1 MKDDKPILQDNT
13 EERIRAVAKRLFT
26 EKGYA
31 GTTIREVAEEAG
43 VNVALFN
50 YYFRSKEKLFTSIF
64 IENFEE
70 YSQELEAIFYY
81 ENISLEDRIR
91 RFVNEVT
98 DHLKLNPDL
107 PLFLLIEFKQHNVS
121 LQEKFKA
128 NKHKFQESAFVKQ
141 LQAEVANG
149 RIRPIDPFQFEF
161 LINSMI
167 AAPFLALPALK
178 EVNKLEGEAFD
189 HFLKERKK
197 IVSDMIIAYLKDT
210 SHK

>member
-1 MKDDKPILQDNT
+1 MKEDKSTLRDNT

-43 VNVALFN
+43 VNVALLN

-70 YSQELEAIFYY
+70 YSQELEAILYY

-91 RFVNEVT
+91 RFVNEVS
-98 DHLKLNPDL
+98 DHLRKNPDL
-107 PLFLLIEFKQHNVS
+107 PLFLLIEFKQNNVS

-128 NKHKFQESAFVKQ
+128 NKHKFLESGFVKQ
-141 LQAEVANG
+141 LQEEADKG
-149 RIRPIDPFQFEF
+149 HIRPLDPFQFEF
-161 LINSMI
+161 MLNSMI

-178 EVNKLEGEAFD
+178 EVNKLEGEALD
-189 HFLKERKK
+189 HFLEERKK
-197 IVSDMIIAYLKDT
+197 IVSDMVIAYLKNP
-210 SHK
+210 H